1 MSFLYEK
8 RETSTALAQVPLD
21 TMQNGTSWYLVY
33 KKTVYEL
40 TSKNKPKIG

>member
-21 TMQNGTSWYLVY
+21 TMQNGTSCYLVY
-33 KKTVYEL
+33 KKNCIRVDEQEQT
-40 TSKNKPKIG
+40 